1 MCNNVTKNSAG
12 DELPDDA
19 VSDDDGLADLEISF
33 ASTIDLTMDEEI
45 ILDLVEGK
53 FSFKII
59 IVKN

>member
-1 MCNNVTKNSAG
+1 MCNNVTKNSTG
-12 DELPDDA
+12 DEIPA
-19 VSDDDGLADLEISF
+19 VSDDDDLADLEISF

-45 ILDLVEGK
+45 NLDLVEGK

>member
-1 MCNNVTKNSAG
+1 
-12 DELPDDA
+12 
-19 VSDDDGLADLEISF
+19 LADLEISF

-45 ILDLVEGK
+45 NLDLVEGK